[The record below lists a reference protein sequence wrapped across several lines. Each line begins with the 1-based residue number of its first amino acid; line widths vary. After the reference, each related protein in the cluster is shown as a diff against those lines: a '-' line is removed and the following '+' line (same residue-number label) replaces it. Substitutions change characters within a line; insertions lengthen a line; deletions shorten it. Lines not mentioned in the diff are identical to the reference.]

1 MNQQPPP
8 ISTGALLTPPP
19 LQRSPERVSLIIPA
33 LNEADMLPRTLAA
46 LKSLDPLPA
55 EIVVVD
61 GGSTDAT
68 CAIAEAASVRLV
80 RAPGPSRPAQ
90 MNLGARAA
98 SGDIVCF
105 LHADTWLPDDAIAI
119 LRSQFRDGRT
129 ILTGFVSLIEGPG
142 RTWWLLSLHNVLKTF
157 YAPLFFR
164 PHRFFSGTRLLFGD
178 QAMACRREDFL
189 AVGGFDERNLVFEE
203 ADLCLKLGRRGRVRL
218 INRAVRTSDRRIAK
232 LGNLRATALHFWIGL
247 LWALG
252 ASPRWLK
259 RFYGDER

>member
-1 MNQQPPP
+1 LARR
-8 ISTGALLTPPP
+8 G
-19 LQRSPERVSLIIPA
+19 ERVCVVIPA
-33 LNEADMLPRTLAA
+33 LNESALLPRTLAA
-46 LKSLDPLPA
+46 LKALDPPPS

-61 GGSTDAT
+61 GGSTDDT
-68 CAIAEAASVRLV
+68 CAIVQGMGVRLV
-80 RAPGPSRPAQ
+80 HAPSPSRPGQ
-90 MNLGARAA
+90 MNIGVRAA
-98 SGDIVCF
+98 ESEIICL
-105 LHADTWLPDDAIAI
+105 LHADTWLPDDAIHI
-119 LRSQFRDGRT
+119 LRQQFQDPRT

-157 YAPLFFR
+157 YAPLLFR

-232 LGNLRATALHFWIGL
+232 LGNVRATLLHIWIGL
-247 LWALG
+247 LWAFG

-259 RFYGDER
+259 RFYGDDR